1 MALPAPRRFGAVNWR
16 GLRTLV
22 WRGVWR
28 YFKMAWHTLGGPCIS
43 SLLLL
48 AVFVLA
54 AGGAGQM
61 VPGIALAEF
70 LVPGI
75 VMFQLAHAAFENAAF
90 PVLDDKL
97 EGMIGDILAAPL
109 SPLEILAGY
118 VLPAVASGLMTG
130 MAILGLGWLFADL
143 RLHDLGALVGFALA
157 AALLFALL
165 GTFIG
170 LWADRWEHYAMAENF
185 VILPLGFLSGT
196 FFTLSSLPEAARPLI
211 ALNPVFHAVGG
222 VRYALTGY
230 AETALLPGA
239 LLLGGPILLLWLLL
253 WRLFATGYKIK
264 P

>member
-1 MALPAPRRFGAVNWR
+1 VVAPAPRRFGAVSWR
-16 GLRTLV
+16 GLQTLV

-54 AGGAGQM
+54 AGETGQM
-61 VPGIALAEF
+61 VPGMALAEF

-75 VMFQLAHAAFENAAF
+75 VVFQLAHAAFENAAF

-109 SPLEILAGY
+109 SPLEVLAGY

-130 MAILGLGWLFADL
+130 TAILGLGWLFADL

-185 VILPLGFLSGT
+185 SGT

-211 ALNPVFHAVGG
+211 ALNPVFHAVDG

-239 LLLGGPILLLWLLL
+239 LLLGGLILLLWLLL

>member
-1 MALPAPRRFGAVNWR
+1 VAPPAPRRFAAANWR
-16 GLRTLV
+16 GLRSLV

-28 YFKMAWHTLGGPCIS
+28 YLKMAWHTLGGPCIS

-54 AGGAGQM
+54 AGGSGQIA
-61 VPGIALAEF
+61 PGLALAEF

-75 VMFQLAHAAFENAAF
+75 VVFQLAHAAFENAAF

-97 EGMIGDILAAPL
+97 EGMISDILAAPL

-118 VLPAVASGLMTG
+118 VLPAVVSGLATG
-130 MAILGLGWLFADL
+130 TAILGLGWLFADL
-143 RLHDLGALVGFALA
+143 RLHDPGALVGFALA

-165 GTFIG
+165 GAFVG
-170 LWADRWEHYAMAENF
+170 LWADRWEHYAMAETF
-185 VILPLGFLSGT
+185 LILPLGFLSGT
-196 FFTLSSLPEAARPLI
+196 FFTLASLPEAARPLI
-211 ALNPVFHAVGG
+211 AINPLFHAVGG

-239 LLLGGPILLLWLLL
+239 LLLGGLILCLWLVL
-253 WRLFATGYKIK
+253 WRLFFLGYKLK